1 MPGLRITCSVF
12 EFFPME
18 CTLCE
23 SDSRRHVAGCFLSP
37 AGRRWLGFLA
47 AVCVAC
53 FPTGARSEADAGAA
67 RSRASAGNVR
77 EVAQSE
83 LGRRARLVE
92 DATALLAEGDLLAS
106 EGSLEGAMVSYSE
119 AVQTLPLAPATKEL
133 RGAAVERFSEVSVRR
148 ARELQEEGYAQEAIR
163 FLEAVIEQEMN
174 PGYEPAREL
183 LADFA
188 DPEIV
193 NPARTPEHVRD
204 VAEVESLLLLA
215 GDLANSGQYDLAKN
229 SYQRILRI
237 DPYNSAAR
245 KGMLRVDEIKNRY
258 LQDARAQTR
267 ANALAEVDASWE
279 SSLPPVSNNLG
290 RLFGARE
297 GPEDRQ
303 AVSVSEKLT
312 RIVLPK
318 VQFID
323 VTLAEAV
330 EFLSLQSR
338 QYDTTTPDSDRKGV
352 SIVVAGGPDFSG
364 AKVTLD
370 VRGVPL
376 DEVLRYVADQ
386 AGMRHV
392 VERYAV
398 RLVPL
403 GAVTEGLVTRV
414 FRVPPDFIQSAS
426 GQGDAGGAAIDPF
439 APVDQGS
446 GGVGQ
451 LRKRLG
457 AREFLENRGIAFPEG
472 AAADFSPGTSTLM
485 VRNTQDAVDLVE
497 TLVDQARSRQPKQ
510 VEIRVTMLEIRQD
523 TLGEL
528 GYDWLVA
535 PFNVGGSEKVFGAG
549 GVSGNSDSVLAGG
562 NYPFQT
568 PDGSIIGQQPI
579 TGGLRGLSELQRL
592 RSVDNLLGTGS
603 ISTAAG
609 ESPGVFAVAGVFT
622 DPQFQVVMR
631 ALSQSTGTDLMTAP
645 RTLAKSGQRAKIE
658 LIREFIY
665 PTEFDPPEIPESVG
679 VLTVDSGIG
688 GITDDAT
695 FAVGDGFAPITPATP
710 TAFEARS
717 LGVTLEVEPVIGEDN
732 RTVDLNIVPEF
743 VEFLG
748 FIDYGSDIT
757 QVSQASG
764 GNPIVTQNDILQPIF
779 RKNALSTSVTV
790 WDGHTIV
797 IGGLLSEE
805 AKQIEDDVP
814 LLGSLPGFGHFF
826 RSQASDI
833 IRRNLVFFVTVNIVD
848 PGGKLLN
855 APLAR
860 E

>member
-1 MPGLRITCSVF
+1 
-12 EFFPME
+12 ME
-18 CTLCE
+18 HTLCE
-23 SDSRRHVAGCFLSP
+23 SDGRRHVAGSFCSP
-37 AGRRWLGFLA
+37 AGHRWLVVLA
-47 AVCVAC
+47 AVCLGCLPLQANSAADS
-53 FPTGARSEADAGAA
+53 GAVRGAA
-67 RSRASAGNVR
+67 
-77 EVAQSE
+77 ESE
-83 LGRRARLVE
+83 LGRRAQLAD
-92 DATALLAEGDLLAS
+92 DATALVAEGDLLAS
-106 EGSLEGAMVSYSE
+106 EGSLEGAMASYAE
-119 AVQTLPLAPATKEL
+119 AVQSLPVAPATREL

-148 ARELQEEGYAQEAIR
+148 ARELVEEGHVVEAIR
-163 FLEAVIEQEMN
+163 LLDAVIDREMN
-174 PGYEPAREL
+174 PGYQPAREL
-183 LADFA
+183 LADLE

-193 NPARTPEHVRD
+193 NPARTPEHVRN

-215 GDLANSGQYDLAKN
+215 GDLANAGQYDLAKD
-229 SYQRILRI
+229 SYQRVLRI
-237 DPYNSAAR
+237 DRYNAAAR
-245 KGMLRVDEIKNRY
+245 KGMIRVDGLKNRY
-258 LQDARAQTR
+258 LQDAREHTR
-267 ANALAEVDASWE
+267 AKAIAQVDAAWE
-279 SSLPPVSNNLG
+279 STLPPVSGNLG
-290 RLFGARE
+290 GLFGARE
-297 GPEDRQ
+297 SPVAG
-303 AVSVSEKLT
+303 ATVSVSEKLT

-318 VQFID
+318 VQFVD

-330 EFLSLQSR
+330 EFLTLQGR
-338 QYDTTTPDSDRKGV
+338 QYDTTTPDASRKGV
-352 SIVVAGGPDFSG
+352 SIVVAGGPKFTG
-364 AKVTLD
+364 AKVNLD
-370 VRGVPL
+370 VKGLPL
-376 DEVLRYVADQ
+376 DEALRYVADQ

-414 FRVPPDFIQSAS
+414 FRVPPDFIQSTA
-426 GQGDAGGAAIDPF
+426 GQNDAGGGAIDPF
-439 APVDQGS
+439 APVQQAS
-446 GGVGQ
+446 GGAGQ

-457 AREFLENRGIAFPEG
+457 AREFLENQGIAFPEG

-485 VRNTQDAVDLVE
+485 LRNTQDAVDLVE

-549 GVSGNSDSVLAGG
+549 GVSGNSESVLAGG
-562 NYPFQT
+562 DYPFLT
-568 PDGSIIGQQPI
+568 PSGSLIGQQPL
-579 TGGLRGLSELQRL
+579 TGGLRGLSELQSL
-592 RSVDNLLGTGS
+592 RSVDNLLGIGGGS
-603 ISTAAG
+603 SGAG

-658 LIREFIY
+658 LIKEFIY

-679 VLTVDSGIG
+679 IALVDNDVSF
-688 GITDDAT
+688 DDGQQE
-695 FAVGDGFAPITPATP
+695 AVGDGFAPITPATP
-710 TAFEARS
+710 TAFEARN

-805 AKQIEDDVP
+805 AKQIDDDVP
-814 LLGSLPGFGHFF
+814 LLGSLPGVGHLF

-848 PGGKLLN
+848 PGGNLLN